1 MSRPPTATANKTLG
15 REVLLLLRPKWL
27 AVRNRY
33 RFRQQGALIR
43 SLFLLGLIVGFW
55 LVAYFLLSSFLY
67 QFKILEEFGEILPG
81 KLLSMAFLF
90 LLGVLM
96 WSSLLTSFGVFFLS
110 EDLQLIKSA
119 PVSEDAFYISRLIE
133 TIIDSSWMVVLF
145 VMPIFVAYGVVF
157 EGTLTYYLV
166 SIAALLS
173 FVVIPCVLGIAL
185 TMLLVNVF
193 PAQRAKDVLM
203 LVSLIFFAGLIFTFR
218 VLRPE
223 RLLDPESFSNM
234 VEFFDVMRAP
244 LSPLLP
250 SQWASE
256 SIVSFIVG
264 TEVYDPFW
272 LGMLVI
278 SAMAAVVLGMWVSSS
293 THRYGFTKTQEV
305 RRSRL
310 TRSPMLDRLIGLYS
324 FFFPRQLKEIISKDV
339 KTFVRDITQWSQMF
353 LLMALVVIYVYNFRV
368 LPQSAGSYF
377 LRINM
382 INFVAFFNLGLS
394 GAVVAAV
401 ALRFVFPAVSLEGRA
416 FWLIRSSPLGL
427 KGFLWSKYWISF
439 FPLLFLGE
447 TLIVLTNLLL
457 DVHPVLMWVGVVTN
471 LLLVVGI
478 TSLGIGVGAV
488 HPKFH
493 WENVS
498 KIPSGFGGIVFM
510 VLAMS
515 FIAVILVIEAR
526 PVYGI
531 LLTLYGGQSLT
542 EDQIIGA
549 LINGFFVLLL
559 CVLCFVLPMVFGLQR
574 LEEREVW

>member
-1 MSRPPTATANKTLG
+1 MSSRLTATANKTLG
-15 REVLLLLRPKWL
+15 KEVLLLLRPKWL
-27 AVRNRY
+27 AVRNRF
-33 RFRQQGALIR
+33 RFRQEGSLVR
-43 SLFLLGLIVGFW
+43 SLFLLGLIIGFW
-55 LVAYFLLSSFLY
+55 LVMYFLLSSFLY

-81 KLLSMAFLF
+81 KLLSMIFLI

-110 EDLQLIKSA
+110 EDLQLVKSA

-133 TIIDSSWMVVLF
+133 TIVDASWMVVLF
-145 VMPIFVAYGVVF
+145 VLPVFVAYGVVF
-157 EGTLTYYLV
+157 EGTLSYYLV
-166 SIAALLS
+166 SVGALLS
-173 FVVIPCVLGIAL
+173 FVVIPCVLGIGL
-185 TMLLVNVF
+185 TMLLVNIF

-234 VEFFDVMRAP
+234 VEFFEVMRAP
-244 LSPLLP
+244 LSPFLP
-250 SQWASE
+250 SQWAAE
-256 SIVSFIVG
+256 SIATFIVG

-278 SAMAAVVLGMWVSSS
+278 SAMAAVVLGMWVSGS

-310 TRSPMLDRLIGLYS
+310 TRSPVLDRIIGLYS

-339 KTFVRDITQWSQMF
+339 KTLVRDITQWSQMF
-353 LLMALVVIYVYNFRV
+353 LLMALVVVYVYNIRV
-368 LPQSAGSYF
+368 LPQAAGSYF
-377 LRINM
+377 LRISVVNV
-382 INFVAFFNLGLS
+382 VAFLNIGLS
-394 GAVVAAV
+394 GSVVAAV

-416 FWLIRSSPLGL
+416 FWLVRSSPLGL

-439 FPLLFLGE
+439 FPLLLLGE
-447 TLIVLTNLLL
+447 TLIVLTNWLL
-457 DVHPVLMWVGVVTN
+457 DVHPLLMWVGVVTN
-471 LLLVVGI
+471 FLLVIGI

-531 LLTLYGGQSLT
+531 LLNLYSGQGISQ
-542 EDQIIGA
+542 DQLIGA
-549 LINGFFVLLL
+549 LINGFLVLLL
-559 CVLCFVLPMVFGLQR
+559 CVLCFILPMAIGLQR